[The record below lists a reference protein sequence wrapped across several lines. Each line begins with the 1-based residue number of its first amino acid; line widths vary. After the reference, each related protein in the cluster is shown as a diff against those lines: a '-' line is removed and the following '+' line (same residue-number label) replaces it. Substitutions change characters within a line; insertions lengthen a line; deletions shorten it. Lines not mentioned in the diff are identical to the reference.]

1 MVNNKIHLIEN
12 HNNINIIFIITIP
25 LFLVVLISSITFGSV
40 YIPFSATIHIIMQK
54 FFGIGDLKGISES
67 YTVITLMVRLP
78 RVLLSAL
85 VGASLSISG
94 AAMQGLLKN
103 PLADGSTLGVASGAS
118 LGAVFMIATGFSLPF
133 IPQLG
138 ITVISIIF
146 AFLSLL
152 IILTLS
158 YKIDYNLT
166 TNTIILTGVI
176 FSMFVSS
183 VVSLIIAL
191 TGEELKQII
200 FWSMGSFSGRGW
212 DYIYIML
219 PFFVI
224 GGLGLF
230 YYARELDAFALGEE
244 QAHYIGV
251 DTKKVKLGILIYTS
265 VLIGASVSVSGNI
278 AFVGLVIPHI
288 TRMLVGPSH
297 RTLLMFSALIGAIFM
312 MLTDLLSRMVMSP
325 VELPI
330 GIVTSFIGSIIF
342 VYIFYSQRRKK

>member
-1 MVNNKIHLIEN
+1 MANNEIHSIKK
-12 HNNINIIFIITIP
+12 NNSIKKCIIIAIP
-25 LFLVVLISSITFGSV
+25 LFIVVLIISVSFGSV
-40 YIPFSATIHIIMQK
+40 YIPFSQIFYILMNK
-54 FFGIGDLKGISES
+54 FFGIGDLKGISQS
-67 YTVITLMVRLP
+67 YVVITEMVRLP

-118 LGAVFMIATGFSLPF
+118 LGAVFMIATGFSLPV

-183 VVSLIIAL
+183 IISLIIAL
-191 TGEELKQII
+191 SGEELKQII
-200 FWSMGSFSGRGW
+200 FWSMGSF
-212 DYIYIML
+212 
-219 PFFVI
+219 
-224 GGLGLF
+224 
-230 YYARELDAFALGEE
+230 
-244 QAHYIGV
+244 
-251 DTKKVKLGILIYTS
+251 
-265 VLIGASVSVSGNI
+265 
-278 AFVGLVIPHI
+278 
-288 TRMLVGPSH
+288 
-297 RTLLMFSALIGAIFM
+297 
-312 MLTDLLSRMVMSP
+312 
-325 VELPI
+325 
-330 GIVTSFIGSIIF
+330 
-342 VYIFYSQRRKK
+342 